1 VGCNCGKAARQVWQY
16 EFTSPTGTVRVYN
29 SEVEAQ
35 AARIRAK
42 GGTVRAV
49 PAG

>member
-1 VGCNCGKAARQVWQY
+1 VGCNCGQKNKAIRW
-16 EFTSPTGTVRVYN
+16 EFTSPNGTTRVYN

-42 GGTVRAV
+42 GGTVKSV
-49 PAG
+49 PVR